1 MEVNTEGL
9 TPWTGLGNPS
19 NLDTCA
25 VDLQTGEFSFVPPNV
40 LLSPLVAIPLNAA
53 SSTPKNPS
61 TFSTTTEKQVDCRL
75 PGYDP
80 RGPYC
85 VE

>member
-1 MEVNTEGL
+1 MGWRDNEGMEVNTEGL

-40 LLSPLVAIPLNAA
+40 LLPPLVAILLNEETEPDPVTEPVSA
-53 SSTPKNPS
+53 SG
-61 TFSTTTEKQVDCRL
+61 CL
-75 PGYDP
+75 P
-80 RGPYC
+80 
-85 VE
+85 